1 MLEYNEITEK
11 KYIVYENEPYEILSS
26 HVFRKQQRKPVNA
39 VKMRNLITGSIK
51 ENSFHVSEKVEE
63 AEIQTQEIKYLYTNK
78 DEFWFCDATDPSKRF
93 KLSERILGAG
103 IRFIK
108 ANTII
113 PSLIFDDQII
123 GIKMPIKVELK
134 VKEANPAV
142 RGDTVKGGNKLVTLE
157 TGATVNV
164 PMFIEQGDVIRV
176 NTETGEYADRV

>member
-11 KYIVYENEPYEILSS
+11 KYIVYEGEPYEVLTS

-51 ENSFHVSEKVEE
+51 EVSFHVSEKVDE
-63 AEIQTQEIKYLYTNK
+63 AEMESKDIKYLYANK
-78 DEFWFCDATDPSKRF
+78 GEYWFCEEKDASKRF
-93 KLSERILGAG
+93 TLPEQTLGQG
-103 IRFIK
+103 IKFLK
-108 ANTII
+108 QNSVVSAMV
-113 PSLIFDDQII
+113 FEEKII

-134 VKEANPAV
+134 VTESQPAV

-164 PMFIEQGDVIRV
+164 PMFVEQGDVIRL
-176 NTETGEYADRV
+176 NTETGEYTDRV